1 MVHGFHL
8 YRDNQLRCQLQVLL
22 SDLVWPAC
30 LPRPGD
36 AHLTTLGH
44 EVSVVGFGMTNV
56 TTRAKA
62 DILQIANIE
71 ASRG

>member
-1 MVHGFHL
+1 M
-8 YRDNQLRCQLQVLL
+8 LL

-36 AHLTTLGH
+36 AHLTTLGN